1 LHDGEVRFNLHT
13 CLILILA
20 CFTAQVLLTSS
31 EAVLSALP
39 SALLAEAQML
49 RDRELSR
56 YRARGSLFGGS
67 YRLGGRRLPT
77 DNQTIIDRAV
87 GVTVGRRV
95 ISTTPGGSKG
105 KDVEGTPLLDSE
117 ALRALIRL
125 LQLAPVMF
133 TLCICSSI

>member
-1 LHDGEVRFNLHT
+1 M
-13 CLILILA
+13 
-20 CFTAQVLLTSS
+20 LLTSS

-67 YRLGGRRLPT
+67 YRLGARRLPT
-77 DNQTIIDRAV
+77 DNQTAVMDRGV

-95 ISTTPGGSKG
+95 ISTVSAGAKG
-105 KDVEGTPLLDSE
+105 KDVEGTPLLDSS
-117 ALRALIRL
+117 ALKALIRL
-125 LQLAPVMF
+125 LQLAPV
-133 TLCICSSI
+133 ISILFSY

>member
-1 LHDGEVRFNLHT
+1 M
-13 CLILILA
+13 
-20 CFTAQVLLTSS
+20 LLTSS

-77 DNQTIIDRAV
+77 DNQTVIDRAV

-95 ISTTPGGSKG
+95 ISTTCSSKG

-133 TLCICSSI
+133 TLCICSTI

>member
-1 LHDGEVRFNLHT
+1 
-13 CLILILA
+13 
-20 CFTAQVLLTSS
+20 VLLTSS

-67 YRLGGRRLPT
+67 YRIGGRRLPA
-77 DNQTIIDRAV
+77 DSQAVIDRAV

-95 ISTTPGGSKG
+95 VSAVPGNSKG
-105 KDVEGTPLLDSE
+105 KDVEGTPLLDSD
-117 ALRALIRL
+117 ALLALIRL
-125 LQLAPVMF
+125 LQLAPVKF
-133 TLCICSSI
+133 TLLLILYVPFLNNVVLRCCNFLI

>member
-1 LHDGEVRFNLHT
+1 M
-13 CLILILA
+13 
-20 CFTAQVLLTSS
+20 LLTSS

-67 YRLGGRRLPT
+67 YRLGGRRLPA
-77 DNQTIIDRAV
+77 DNQTVIDRAV
-87 GVTVGRRV
+87 GVTMGRRV
-95 ISTTPGGSKG
+95 ISATTGHSTG
-105 KDVEGTPLLDSE
+105 KDVEGTPLLDSD

-125 LQLAPVMF
+125 LQLAPVNVQIVHNF
-133 TLCICSSI
+133 SIIILCFLQLNLQLSF